1 MIKKNETPKILF
13 LRKKLI
19 EEQNQPN
26 YFSFSNTNKDVSTK
40 QSNITNS
47 LRNKSLTKKK
57 NLKSNTIQNNYKGLK
72 AKIGKIE
79 YYKMKNL
86 DIDELM
92 SQKEEKIELIK
103 QKKLFN
109 EKKDKIYNVKSM
121 DLISKLKEKEC
132 RMEITMLQ
140 KKLLNLNDQKNQIYK
155 YYEIILLII
164 KTIEKYID
172 SEFEQQE
179 NVIKDKINFDIN
191 QSDTNFENKLNE
203 ICKLSD
209 YLLDKINELFEK
221 MNIMIKSYD
230 KIKLRIKSLNGEN
243 ADLRKK
249 IKDIN
254 RINHDI
260 SKKINKIKIE
270 KEQKDEDNVSLFYRK
285 MQNNLT
291 KKYIERANKAKQRL
305 LQKRVILNKE
315 ITNQTLY
322 TSNKINLLTSK
333 SNSKENM
340 LSLSNNFI
348 SSETSSI
355 SSREKSN
362 GKINLKE
369 INYINKLK
377 NKIKILK
384 IKIRQIKEK
393 QNLPKNAFYDLI
405 NKIMK
410 KISEEESDIIIDD
423 IYYQFLNDN
432 MKIFPYQSYKIR
444 KRFVDYL
451 FVDVNLYKILNSK
464 NLKGINYFKF
474 GFFKK
479 KEKLT
484 I

>member
-1 MIKKNETPKILF
+1 MI
-13 LRKKLI
+13 
-19 EEQNQPN
+19 
-26 YFSFSNTNKDVSTK
+26 
-40 QSNITNS
+40 
-47 LRNKSLTKKK
+47 
-57 NLKSNTIQNNYKGLK
+57 
-72 AKIGKIE
+72 
-79 YYKMKNL
+79 
-86 DIDELM
+86 
-92 SQKEEKIELIK
+92 
-103 QKKLFN
+103 
-109 EKKDKIYNVKSM
+109 
-121 DLISKLKEKEC
+121 
-132 RMEITMLQ
+132 
-140 KKLLNLNDQKNQIYK
+140 LN
-155 YYEIILLII
+155 
-164 KTIEKYID
+164 
-172 SEFEQQE
+172 
-179 NVIKDKINFDIN
+179 
-191 QSDTNFENKLNE
+191 TNFENKLNE

-384 IKIRQIKEK
+384 IKMRRIKEK

>member
-121 DLISKLKEKEC
+121 DLISKLKEKEY

-172 SEFEQQE
+172 SEFKQQE

-230 KIKLRIKSLNGEN
+230 KIKLRIKSLNDEN

-305 LQKRVILNKE
+305 LQKRIILNKE

-340 LSLSNNFI
+340 LSLSNIIVTHFNITIFI
-348 SSETSSI
+348 F
-355 SSREKSN
+355 N
-362 GKINLKE
+362 N
-369 INYINKLK
+369 
-377 NKIKILK
+377 
-384 IKIRQIKEK
+384 
-393 QNLPKNAFYDLI
+393 
-405 NKIMK
+405 
-410 KISEEESDIIIDD
+410 
-423 IYYQFLNDN
+423 
-432 MKIFPYQSYKIR
+432 
-444 KRFVDYL
+444 
-451 FVDVNLYKILNSK
+451 
-464 NLKGINYFKF
+464 
-474 GFFKK
+474 
-479 KEKLT
+479 
-484 I
+484 